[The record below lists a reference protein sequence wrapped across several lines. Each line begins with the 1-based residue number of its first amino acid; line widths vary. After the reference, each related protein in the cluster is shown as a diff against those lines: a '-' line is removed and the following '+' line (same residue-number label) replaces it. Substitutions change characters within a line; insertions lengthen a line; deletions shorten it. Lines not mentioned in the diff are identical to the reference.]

1 MKKQKGF
8 ALLIIATGLIIPL
21 TVINRHYV
29 DDKYGNTDGY
39 WQSTAKNI
47 DIWANKEFRTTWN
60 ARLVQA
66 IEVDSVIIYPYK
78 FGVDGETI
86 SSALGKN
93 QLMGTLTKEGKIL
106 VKILNRLEKNH
117 CILWINTEVGDWIDP
132 RKL

>member
-29 DDKYGNTDGY
+29 DEKYGNTDGY

-47 DIWANKEFRTTWN
+47 DIWANKEFRATWN
-60 ARLVQA
+60 AKL
-66 IEVDSVIIYPYK
+66 IIPSGYK
-78 FGVDGETI
+78 FGIEGETI

-93 QLMGTLTKEGKIL
+93 ELMGTLTKEGKIL
-106 VKILNRLEKNH
+106 VKTLNKLEKNH

>member
-1 MKKQKGF
+1 MKKNIIGF
-8 ALLIIATGLIIPL
+8 GLLVFAAGSIVPMTI
-21 TVINRHYV
+21 INRHYV
-29 DDKYGNTDGY
+29 AEKNGSTYGY

-47 DIWANKEFRTTWN
+47 DIWANKEFRATWN
-60 ARLVQA
+60 AKL
-66 IEVDSVIIYPYK
+66 IIPSGYK
-78 FGVDGETI
+78 FGIEGETI

-93 QLMGTLTKEGKIL
+93 ELMGTLTKEGKIL

>member
-1 MKKQKGF
+1 MKKVKGF

-29 DDKYGNTDGY
+29 DEKYGNTDGY

-47 DIWANKEFRTTWN
+47 DIWANKEFRATWN
-60 ARLVQA
+60 AKL
-66 IEVDSVIIYPYK
+66 IIPSGYK
-78 FGVDGETI
+78 FGIEGETI

-93 QLMGTLTKEGKIL
+93 ELMGTLTKEGKIL
-106 VKILNRLEKNH
+106 VKMLNKLEKNH